1 MMDAINGSV
10 EPFGN
15 ELRNWKSSAR
25 DKIDM
30 PHSGTISTAR
40 WPREKGWID
49 RKMWSL
55 TRDVLC

>member
-1 MMDAINGSV
+1 MDAINGNV

-15 ELRNWKSSAR
+15 ELRNWKSSPR

-30 PHSGTISTAR
+30 PHSGVINTAT

-55 TRDVLC
+55 TRDVLS